1 MIVPPRGEVASK
13 AAWTAEQPQPEHSKT
28 DNSAVLTLSA
38 QVLGDQASVRGEVVV
53 EEEAVPAAGEVDA
66 TVERRRL
73 TRVRLSLD
81 TEAVRRAIRSQ
92 YLCCLIGRTVID
104 DDDVIGVG

>member
-1 MIVPPRGEVASK
+1 M
-13 AAWTAEQPQPEHSKT
+13 AEQPQPEHSKT

-81 TEAVRRAIRSQ
+81 TEAVRRPIRSQ